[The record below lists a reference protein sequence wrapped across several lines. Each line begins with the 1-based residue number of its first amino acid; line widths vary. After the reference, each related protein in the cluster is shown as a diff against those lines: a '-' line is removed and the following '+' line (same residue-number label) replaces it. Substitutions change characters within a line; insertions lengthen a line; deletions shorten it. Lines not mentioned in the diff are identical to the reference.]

1 MLTDVQVPYEIL
13 IRFGEDGSFRGAHA
27 QMRRIVT
34 LDGEVLKDEV
44 LPATSLARAG
54 FDTSE
59 IMTGATQSAF
69 DRATVLAAEVAALT
83 AERDTLA
90 AAIGKRDA
98 KIAELEAAAASALAA
113 VSPK

>member
-44 LPATSLARAG
+44 LPASPLATAG
-54 FDTSE
+54 FDTSAL
-59 IMTGATQSAF
+59 MTSAAQSAM
-69 DRATVLAAEVAALT
+69 DRATALAAEVAALAT
-83 AERDTLA
+83 ERDGLVATIA
-90 AAIGKRDA
+90 KRDA
-98 KIAELEAAAASALAA
+98 KIAELQTE
-113 VSPK
+113 VPQ